1 MTGRRRLSLRKHF
14 RKPMADDAGDLGHE
28 IRHFSP
34 LVRQQV
40 LFKLGMNCP
49 LGVYPSLFSTDK
61 DAE

>member
-1 MTGRRRLSLRKHF
+1 
-14 RKPMADDAGDLGHE
+14 MADDAGDLGHE

-34 LVRQQV
+34 FVRQQV

-49 LGVYPSLFSTDK
+49 LGVYPSLFSADK